1 MDFVYSVKKTSPGQ
15 YQTTLN
21 KNQSK
26 PIFQVLKVGLLL
38 IKILRCGY
46 QFFYV
51 LLSYISF
58 YIRGYPFLQIVKN
71 SFNLIWKYIFI
82 ANFPFYFI
90 DSPKYQYPFML
101 KSVCVS
107 GWVGGCVCLCVCVFI
122 QNIKVYKTCIF
133 SSTLVHV
140 SLCR

>member
-26 PIFQVLKVGLLL
+26 PIFQVLKVGLLF

-71 SFNLIWKYIFI
+71 SFNLIWKNIFI

-90 DSPKYQYPFML
+90 DSPKYQHPFML
-101 KSVCVS
+101 KSAS
-107 GWVGGCVCLCVCVFI
+107 GLKLFCWRSTI
-122 QNIKVYKTCIF
+122 QFFDQAKNEIYILYFCHKLY
-133 SSTLVHV
+133 SYS
-140 SLCR
+140 